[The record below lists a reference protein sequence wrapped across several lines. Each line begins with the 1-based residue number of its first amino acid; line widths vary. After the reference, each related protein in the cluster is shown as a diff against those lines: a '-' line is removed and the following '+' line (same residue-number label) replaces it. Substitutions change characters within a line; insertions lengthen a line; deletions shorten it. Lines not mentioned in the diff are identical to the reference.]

1 MARTDGHDL
10 PALHGRIGAHELPT
24 SRSAGTPGEHPARP
38 LTSFTPEQ
46 RRLLLALIEAGRG
59 TPGPSTPPRPLAS
72 AEGSAPR

>member
-10 PALHGRIGAHELPT
+10 AAFGGRIGVHDLPT
-24 SRSAGTPGEHPARP
+24 SRSVGAAGEHPARP

-59 TPGPSTPPRPLAS
+59 TLSPRT
-72 AEGSAPR
+72 APRMPEDVEGRAPR